1 MATTLLRADPAELA
15 GYRDRARRNC
25 LVFGDEPLPPGSTPS
40 RGRVGVEIDP
50 DSGVAMLYVDRAV
63 AYDGR
68 DPEIAQWFRNG
79 TLAFASFEA
88 LERWFAGPL
97 ANAFLAAETP
107 STGSSP
113 VGDQAEDSPTAQ
125 FIDPETIAASLAAE
139 VVGQTGPLTQIS
151 GATALHLARSLPRR
165 PATSLV
171 MGPTGT
177 GKTLLAETLATTI
190 SDLTAGASEFLRL
203 DMTEFQEQHSVA
215 KLFGAP
221 PGYIGHDA
229 TPALADV
236 LQRSP
241 RAVILWDEIEKAHA
255 QVFVAI
261 MNLLDAGRLTPA
273 NGSCIDARFA
283 SMIFTT
289 NLAVDSVVAA
299 LERDPSASA
308 DPVQRDSLIRRVL
321 RSHGVVPELVGR
333 LGTLVLFEPLR
344 DEHLDEILRRTI
356 RREAATFGIEVRS
369 VDLEVLIDLRSASP
383 DPGSGVRV
391 WEYLVASRVGPIL
404 ADIARSHGH
413 CTIDLKGRPL
423 RASGPVS
430 AHPAPQQPP
439 DDHGR

>member
-1 MATTLLRADPAELA
+1 METTLLRADPAELA
-15 GYRDRARRNC
+15 GYRDRARHNC
-25 LVFGDEPLPPGSTPS
+25 LVFGDEPLPPGSHPT
-40 RGRVGVEIDP
+40 RGRVGVEIDS
-50 DSGVAMLYVDRAV
+50 DTGVALLHVDRAV
-63 AYDGR
+63 TYDGR
-68 DPEIAQWFRNG
+68 DPEIARWFQSG
-79 TLAFASFEA
+79 TLAFANFEA

-97 ANAFLAAETP
+97 AEAFRGAESARTEP
-107 STGSSP
+107 TSP
-113 VGDQAEDSPTAQ
+113 GDPTDEAPIAL
-125 FIDPETIAASLAAE
+125 FISPETIATRLALE
-139 VVGQTGPLTQIS
+139 VVGQTDPITQIS
-151 GATALHLARSLPRR
+151 GATALHLARSRPRR
-165 PATSLV
+165 PATSLA

-221 PGYIGHDA
+221 PGYIGHDE

-236 LQRSP
+236 LRRSP
-241 RAVILWDEIEKAHA
+241 RAVILWDEIEKAHP

-289 NLAVDSVVAA
+289 NLAVDSVVTAI
-299 LERDPSASA
+299 EREPSASA
-308 DPVQRDSLIRRVL
+308 DPVKRDSLIRRVL
-321 RSHGVVPELVGR
+321 RAHGVVPELVGR
-333 LGTLVLFEPLR
+333 LGTLMLFEPLR

-369 VDLEVLIDLRSASP
+369 VEPEALVDLRSASP

-391 WEYLVASRVGPIL
+391 WEYLVAGRVGPIL
-404 ADIARSHGH
+404 AETARTHGV
-413 CTIDLKGRPL
+413 CTIDLDGRPL
-423 RASGPVS
+423 RATTT
-430 AHPAPQQPP
+430 PP
-439 DDHGR
+439 G